1 MWNERE
7 SPLRIEKRFEFDQYS
22 KISKFMGEIEKLCKE
37 RDIYPNIS
45 FGKNFV
51 SLSIFLDNK
60 EISDKEKDFSMDI
73 DKIYF
78 LYSPFRYASLTCVQS
93 TGNHPSLIFNPNN
106 IFRIHTIMNDSFKT
120 RRHLR

>member
-22 KISKFMGEIEKLCKE
+22 KISKFMAEIEKLCKE

-51 SLSIFLDNK
+51 SLSIFLDSEEMSSK
-60 EISDKEKDFSMDI
+60 EEDFSKDI
-73 DKIYF
+73 DKF
-78 LYSPFRYASLTCVQS
+78 YSE
-93 TGNHPSLIFNPNN
+93 
-106 IFRIHTIMNDSFKT
+106 D
-120 RRHLR
+120 